1 MPHYVYLLA
10 SKKHGRLY
18 LGVTNDIVRRGYEH
32 RTKSV
37 DSFTTRYGV
46 DKLVWFE
53 IYDDALSA
61 IAREKELKKWRR
73 DWKIR
78 LIEEQNPG
86 WVDLYP
92 GISH

>member
-1 MPHYVYLLA
+1 M
-10 SKKHGRLY
+10 
-18 LGVTNDIVRRGYEH
+18 
-32 RTKSV
+32 
-37 DSFTTRYGV
+37 RYGV

-53 IYDDALSA
+53 VYDDAITA
-61 IAREKELKKWRR
+61 IAREKELKWRR

-92 GISH
+92 GISN